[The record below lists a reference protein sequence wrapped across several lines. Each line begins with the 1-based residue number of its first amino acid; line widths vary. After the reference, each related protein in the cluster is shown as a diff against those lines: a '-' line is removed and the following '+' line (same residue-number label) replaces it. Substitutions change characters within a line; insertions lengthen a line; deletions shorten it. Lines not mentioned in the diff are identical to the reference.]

1 MKHYTRFELIGPTGR
16 ITVHYGKVEA
26 DEQDGGRT
34 LKVFVDKDHGGPEA
48 ARTMKPLLTMPDVL
62 LACGELNK
70 RERVAVQWVIDRYE
84 RDRSAGLTVDTSPKV
99 HGFTDEEIAI
109 AAECYACGP
118 AGRLNIERAI
128 GYEDAIR
135 WVRDNGYLA
144 TAPGLMV
151 DSIALVGEQ
160 PEPAGEIK
168 VLVRFNDGT
177 EIEAIRTCA
186 NSIYHMVTW
195 VGLVVEHTAAL
206 TAKSRKDES

>member
-1 MKHYTRFELIGPTGR
+1 
-16 ITVHYGKVEA
+16 
-26 DEQDGGRT
+26 
-34 LKVFVDKDHGGPEA
+34 
-48 ARTMKPLLTMPDVL
+48 MKPLVTMPDVL

-84 RDRSAGLTVDTSPKV
+84 RERSAGLTVDTSPKV

-144 TAPGLMV
+144 TAPNPTDEELYRRAMDDVTPDALERMDKAIKAIDAPAAVLTV
-151 DSIALVGEQ
+151 DEAHRAACDAYNNYSADNAPLTWGEYCRQCLTSALE
-160 PEPAGEIK
+160 
-168 VLVRFNDGT
+168 
-177 EIEAIRTCA
+177 
-186 NSIYHMVTW
+186 
-195 VGLVVEHTAAL
+195 
-206 TAKSRKDES
+206 AKSGNDES